1 MGSRM
6 RALDWSRTPLGSPEG
21 WPQSLKTAV
30 RIMLTS
36 RQPMF
41 VWWGPEL
48 INLYNDAYKSIV
60 GGKHPGALGQP
71 ARQVWREIWPQI
83 QPRADSALRT
93 NEGTY
98 DESLLLIME
107 RNGYPEE
114 TYYTFSYSPIPDDN
128 GAAAGIICA
137 NTDDTRRIVGERQ
150 LELLRELAAQTVN
163 SSTFEEACARSAL
176 ALETNPRDIPF
187 ALIYLFDARQDCF
200 VLGGTS
206 GITQNLSHIPQTV
219 SSHSQPDWPFAN
231 VVASNR
237 LQLLTD
243 LSTFDSCLPTN
254 VWPIKPTQAVAVPL
268 TPSGECGRSGVLVVG
283 LNPYRLFDDTYRS
296 FIDLVSS
303 QISASVAN
311 AQAYE
316 AERRR
321 AETLAELD
329 RAKTAFFSN
338 VSHEF
343 RTPLTLMLS
352 PLEDLLQRPQ
362 QTLSAED
369 HDLIAVVHRNGQRLL
384 KLVNGLL
391 DFSRIEAGRVK
402 ASYEPV
408 DLAAL
413 TMDLAS
419 AFRSAIEK
427 AGLLLIIDCPSL
439 SAPVYVDREMWEKIV
454 LNLLSNAYKFTL
466 QGQIRVSLRQVGRS
480 VQLEVADT
488 GTGIK
493 PEELPKLFDRFHR
506 IEGAQGRTHEGTGIG
521 LALVQ
526 ELARLIG
533 GEVSVES
540 VYGQGSSFRVSVPLG
555 RDHLPLGQIAGA
567 PETGLASRGAHRLL
581 DEMWPWLP
589 TDSDSQ
595 TSLPAAASQLPAPP
609 ERGVPPG
616 SAAPMS
622 ATATKARIVL
632 ADDNADMRE
641 YVRRLLAPA
650 YDVLAVADGNQAL
663 QAALQQVPDLV
674 LSDIMMP
681 NLDGVGLLK
690 ALRSEPRTA
699 AVPVILL
706 SARAGEEARVEGLE
720 AGADDYLTKPFSARE
735 LLARIGGTLALS
747 KLRQEA
753 GQQLHESEERFR
765 LMADNAPMM
774 VGMTEPDGSCTFL
787 SKSWYEFTGTE
798 PEQGLG
804 WGWLNSIHPDDRDR
818 AQVEFQQACSLHN
831 PCDLEFRV
839 LRGDGTYRWAL
850 AALAPRFSADQQFM
864 GYIGS
869 AIDITDRK
877 HFEDFLREADRR
889 KDEFLATL
897 AHELRNPLA
906 PIRNGLHILRL
917 ADNDHEILTQ
927 TREMMDRQLQHMI
940 RLIDDLL
947 DVSRISRGKI
957 ELRRQ
962 ITDLKDAVLN
972 AAETSRPLIEQAG
985 QELAIELQPAPVLV
999 YGDVARL
1006 SQVVANLLNNA
1017 AKFTAAGGKIKLR
1030 VARDESNVV
1039 ISVAD
1044 SGIGIPVELQSSI
1057 FEMFMQVDRSL
1068 EKNQGGLGVGL
1079 TIVKRLVEM
1088 HDGTVEVHSEG
1099 LNRGSTFVIRLPI
1112 ARPQEGD
1119 NPVINMTEAS
1129 TTTEIRQKV
1138 LVVDDNKD
1146 SAQTL
1151 AMMLKIMG
1159 NDVRT
1164 AHDGLE
1170 AIEKAQEY
1178 LPNVILLD
1186 LGMPKLNGYD
1196 VCRRIRE
1203 QDWGTTMVI
1212 IALTGWGQ
1220 AEDRQRTKEA
1230 GFDHHLVKPVDVA
1243 KLKELLDAA
1252 AGRPQAQAK

>member
-6 RALDWSRTPLGSPEG
+6 REFDWTRTPLGAPER

-71 ARQVWREIWPQI
+71 ARQVWHEIWPQI
-83 QPRADSALRT
+83 EPRADSALRT

-128 GAAAGIICA
+128 GAAGGIICA

-163 SSTFEEACARSAL
+163 ASTFDEACARSAL

-187 ALIYLFDARQDCF
+187 ALIYLFDPGQDCF

-206 GITQNLSHIPQTV
+206 GISQNLSQIPQTV
-219 SSHSQPDWPFAN
+219 SGHSQPNWPFAE
-231 VVASNR
+231 VAASHR
-237 LQLLTD
+237 HQLITD
-243 LSTFDSCLPTN
+243 LSAIDSCLPTT
-254 VWPIKPTQAVAVPL
+254 VWPKKPTQAVAVPL
-268 TPSGECGRSGVLVVG
+268 TPSGESGRSGILVVG
-283 LNPYRLFDDTYRS
+283 LNPFRLFDETYRA

-352 PLEDLLQRPQ
+352 PLEDLLHRPQ
-362 QTLSAED
+362 HTLSAED
-369 HDLIAVVHRNGQRLL
+369 HDLISVVHRNGQRLL

-391 DFSRIEAGRVK
+391 DFSRIEAGRVR

-413 TMDLAS
+413 TRDLAS
-419 AFRSAIEK
+419 TFRSAIEK
-427 AGLLLIIDCPSL
+427 AGLLLIIECQPL
-439 SAPVYVDREMWEKIV
+439 GEPVYVDREMWEKIV

-466 QGQIRVSLRQVGRS
+466 QGQIRVSLRQVGKT
-480 VQLEVADT
+480 VQLEVEDT

-493 PEELPKLFDRFHR
+493 PEELPQLFDRFHR

-533 GEVSVES
+533 GEVFVDSTF
-540 VYGQGSSFRVSVPLG
+540 GQGSKFRVSVPMG
-555 RDHLPLGQIAGA
+555 RDHLPPGQISSKRDVGQRPQGA
-567 PETGLASRGAHRLL
+567 SSFLN
-581 DEMWPWLP
+581 EMWPWLP
-589 TDSDSQ
+589 TDNY
-595 TSLPAAASQLPAPP
+595 SLASPPAAASQLPTPPDRGAPQT
-609 ERGVPPG
+609 
-616 SAAPMS
+616 S
-622 ATATKARIVL
+622 ATTATRARIVL

-641 YVRRLLAPA
+641 YVRRMLATT
-650 YDVLAVADGNQAL
+650 YDVVAVADGEQAL

-674 LSDIMMP
+674 LTDSMMP
-681 NLDGVGLLK
+681 NLDGIGLLK
-690 ALRSEPRTA
+690 ALRAEPRTA
-699 AVPVILL
+699 SVPVLLL
-706 SARAGEEARVEGLE
+706 SARAGEDARVEGLE

-753 GQQLHESEERFR
+753 GQKLRESEERFR

-774 VGMTEPDGSCTFL
+774 VGVTEPDGSCTFL
-787 SKSWYEFTGTE
+787 SKSWYEFTGTTS
-798 PEQGLG
+798 EQGLG
-804 WGWLNSIHPDDRDR
+804 WGWLESVHPDDRD
-818 AQVEFQQACSLHN
+818 QTQLEFQQASSLCK

-839 LRGDGTYRWAL
+839 RRHDGAYRWAL
-850 AALAPRFSADQQFM
+850 AALAPRFSADQQFR

-869 AIDITDRK
+869 AIDITDRR
-877 HFEDFLREADRR
+877 HFEELLREADRR

-917 ADNDHEILTQ
+917 VDNDHEVLTE
-927 TREMMDRQLQHMI
+927 TREMMDRQLQQMI

-957 ELRRQ
+957 DLRRE
-962 ITDLKDAVLN
+962 IIDVKHAVLN
-972 AAETSRPLIEQAG
+972 AAETSRPWIEQAG
-985 QELAIELQPAPVLV
+985 HELDIELHPAPVLV
-999 YGDVARL
+999 YGDVTRL
-1006 SQVVANLLNNA
+1006 SQAVANLLNNA
-1017 AKFTAAGGKIKLR
+1017 AKFTAAGGKIGLQVK
-1030 VARDESNVV
+1030 RDESDVV

-1057 FEMFMQVDRSL
+1057 FEMFMQVDQTL

-1099 LNRGSTFVIRLPI
+1099 LNKGSTFVIRLPI
-1112 ARPQEGD
+1112 VRPQEGD
-1119 NPVINMTEAS
+1119 PSVL
-1129 TTTEIRQKV
+1129 TTTEVSTATENRQKV

-1178 LPNVILLD
+1178 LPQVILLD

-1203 QDWGTTMVI
+1203 QSWGTSIVI

-1252 AGRPQAQAK
+1252 ARRPQAQVT